1 MFPVCFK
8 ISIFKKVNVYL
19 QVKEYLNKDH
29 GKGLVRVLLILYFT
43 STTSTLEF

>member
-8 ISIFKKVNVYL
+8 ISIFCET
-19 QVKEYLNKDH
+19 VKEYLNKDH

>member
-1 MFPVCFK
+1 VITRK
-8 ISIFKKVNVYL
+8 VKVNVYL
-19 QVKEYLNKDH
+19 HLYGTVKEYLNKDH